1 MRNLGLHY
9 DLLFLFL
16 LLQNLTTGIAGGT
29 VNKNLPSSTSFIR
42 AACKETLYP
51 TLCVQCL
58 STYAHTIQQSE
69 RQLARAALAV
79 SLSRARSAASFVSKF
94 YRVGAGIKPRE
105 YQAVRD
111 CIDNMG
117 DSVDQL
123 SQSLRELGKTNR
135 QDFMWHM
142 SNVQTWVSAAL
153 TDDNTCL
160 DGFSG
165 SSMNGKLKSAI
176 RSRVVHVS
184 QVTSNALALVNR
196 FAERYHPGTAT
207 STTTNSP

>member
-1 MRNLGLHY
+1 MRPMSVYLRPHNPTERE
-9 DLLFLFL
+9 
-16 LLQNLTTGIAGGT
+16 TTGSSCLGSQL
-29 VNKNLPSSTSFIR
+29 KPSSIR
-42 AACKETLYP
+42 
-51 TLCVQCL
+51 
-58 STYAHTIQQSE
+58 
-69 RQLARAALAV
+69 
-79 SLSRARSAASFVSKF
+79 
-94 YRVGAGIKPRE
+94 GIIRL
-105 YQAVRD
+105 QAVRD

-123 SQSLRELGKTNR
+123 SQSLRELGKTNG
-135 QDFMWHM
+135 QDFLWHM